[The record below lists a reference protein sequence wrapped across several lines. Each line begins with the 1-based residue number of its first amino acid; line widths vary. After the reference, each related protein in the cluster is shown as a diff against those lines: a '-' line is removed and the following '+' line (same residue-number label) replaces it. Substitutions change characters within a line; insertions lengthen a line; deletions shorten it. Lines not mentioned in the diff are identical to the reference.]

1 MNEVPNWSLASTQAR
16 LVLDRIL
23 YLADSGISAEDFRHI
38 VVQMVEALK
47 AGKV

>member
-23 YLADSGISAEDFRHI
+23 YLADSGLSAEEFRRM
-38 VVQMVEALK
+38 VVQMIK
-47 AGKV
+47 AIK